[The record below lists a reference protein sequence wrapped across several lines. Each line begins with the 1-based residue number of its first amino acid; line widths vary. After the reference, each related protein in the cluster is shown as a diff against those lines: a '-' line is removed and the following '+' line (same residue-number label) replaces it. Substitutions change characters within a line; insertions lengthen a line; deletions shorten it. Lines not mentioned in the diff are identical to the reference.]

1 MSLNIGVFLG
11 SRSGND
17 KKILTLLKK
26 FSKWFITQN
35 HTLIIG
41 GTDSGLM
48 EILAREV
55 HSKVKVKAIY
65 TEKYIDYSKDY
76 SFFTELIIV
85 DNSITKKKIFEN
97 SSFLVF
103 FFGLFCLKNAK
114 KLKFCSEKFS
124 KSSIF

>member
-65 TEKYIDYSKDY
+65 TEKYIDYLKDY

-85 DNSITKKKIFEN
+85 DNSITKKKIFEKN
-97 SSFLVF
+97 SDLFIAFLGV
-103 FFGLFCLKNAK
+103 
-114 KLKFCSEKFS
+114 
-124 KSSIF
+124 

>member
-85 DNSITKKKIFEN
+85 DNSITKKKIFE
-97 SSFLVF
+97 
-103 FFGLFCLKNAK
+103 KN
-114 KLKFCSEKFS
+114 
-124 KSSIF
+124 

>member
-17 KKILTLLKK
+17 KHDFIKK
-26 FSKWFITQN
+26 FPKWFITQN

-65 TEKYIDYSKDY
+65 TEKYIDYSKD
-76 SFFTELIIV
+76 S
-85 DNSITKKKIFEN
+85 
-97 SSFLVF
+97 VF
-103 FFGLFCLKNAK
+103 
-114 KLKFCSEKFS
+114 SRS
-124 KSSIF
+124 